1 MINYSRFNITNDH
14 AYNLFNAINYCRE
27 IGDDCLVFDCG
38 RYDIYPE
45 KASERLLHV
54 SNHDIYGEKR
64 IAFLI
69 EQMEN
74 FTVDGGGSEFV
85 FHSDMIPFALVG
97 SNNITIKNLSIDYE
111 KTKAFCL
118 KVTAVDEESFDF
130 SYLGGSECYVNGT
143 TLYISDGDGKDEPFR
158 YFCLLND
165 GTSKEMIAESRD
177 SFDRNMYFEK
187 LDDGLFRVHNKD
199 KALELREGMVLVARA
214 HLRHACNVV
223 IDRCKDTTIDNVT
236 MYKSY
241 GMGVLAEKSIN
252 VTIDKMTVKAREEDY
267 FSLNAD
273 ATHFVN
279 CKGLVKVTNSSFSEQ
294 QDDALNIHGEFNP
307 VTEKDEE
314 SVLVKYVHPQAK
326 GLSIYEVGDEIAV
339 LAPKTLIPK
348 FTRKITA
355 VQTVNM
361 NYTRLFIEGGTDGIE
376 VGDVFEDLT
385 WNCDLIFE
393 NNKVRNNRA
402 RGMLIATKGKVEIK
416 NNYFNTPGVA
426 ILFESDGKFW
436 FEAGGTQDVRILDNT
451 FDNCRFT
458 KGNWGKNVI
467 EIKPRKAFDGE
478 NYYHKYIE
486 VSGNKFVGNGGSLL
500 SADNVERFVWK
511 NNSLESCS
519 EDSTL
524 TFRNCGQVDSDTAN

>member
-14 AYNLFNAINYCRE
+14 AYNLFNAINYCRK

-118 KVTAVDEESFDF
+118 KVMAVDEESFDF

-187 LDDGLFRVHNKD
+187 LDNGLFRVNNKD

-223 IDRCKDTTIDNVT
+223 IDRCKGTTIDNVT

-241 GMGVLAEKSIN
+241 GMGILAEKSIN

-279 CKGLVKVTNSSFSEQ
+279 CKGLVKVTNSKFSEQ
-294 QDDALNIHGEFNP
+294 QDDALNIHGFYTAIVAKTKNELF
-307 VTEKDEE
+307 VRLMHEE
-314 SVLVKYVHPQAK
+314 AK
-326 GLSIYEVGDEIAV
+326 GLRIYKPGDRIRILPRNTLLPLTEKTIKEVEYLNIDI
-339 LAPKTLIPK
+339 
-348 FTRKITA
+348 
-355 VQTVNM
+355 
-361 NYTRLFIEGGTDGIE
+361 TRLVLCEDTDGIE
-376 VGDVFEDLT
+376 VGHAVENISHT
-385 WNCDLIFE
+385 ADLIF
-393 NNKVRNNRA
+393 RNNRISENRARSMLVAA
-402 RGMLIATKGKVEIK
+402 RGKVLI
-416 NNYFNTPGVA
+416 
-426 ILFESDGKFW
+426 
-436 FEAGGTQDVRILDNT
+436 
-451 FDNCRFT
+451 
-458 KGNWGKNVI
+458 
-467 EIKPRKAFDGE
+467 
-478 NYYHKYIE
+478 
-486 VSGNKFVGNGGSLL
+486 
-500 SADNVERFVWK
+500 
-511 NNSLESCS
+511 
-519 EDSTL
+519 
-524 TFRNCGQVDSDTAN
+524 

>member
-111 KTKAFCL
+111 KTKTFCL
-118 KVTAVDEESFDF
+118 KVMAVDEESFDF

-143 TLYISDGDGKDEPFR
+143 TLYLSDGDGNDEPFR

-252 VTIDKMTVKAREEDY
+252 VTIDKMTVKARDEGY

-307 VTEKDEE
+307 VVAKYIG

-326 GLSIYEVGDEIAV
+326 GLGIYEEGDEIAV
-339 LAPKTLIPK
+339 LDPKTLIPK
-348 FTRKITA
+348 FTRKIKA
-355 VQTVNM
+355 IQTVNM
-361 NYTRLFIEGGTDGIE
+361 NYTKLFIEGGTDGIE
-376 VGDVFEDLT
+376 IGDVFEDLT

-393 NNKVRNNRA
+393 NNRVRNNRA
-402 RGMLIATKGKVEIK
+402 RGMLIATKGKAIIR

-467 EIKPRKAFDGE
+467 EIKPREAFDGE
-478 NYYHKYIE
+478 NYYHKCIE